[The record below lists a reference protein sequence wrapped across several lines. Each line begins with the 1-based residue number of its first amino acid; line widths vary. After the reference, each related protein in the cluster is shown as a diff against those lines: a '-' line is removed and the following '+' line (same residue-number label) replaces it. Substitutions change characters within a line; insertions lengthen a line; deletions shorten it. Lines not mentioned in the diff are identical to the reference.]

1 MWRLLRR
8 AFNFAAAVSAL
19 LLAATCVLW
28 ARSYR
33 VHDVFR
39 WQRKQI
45 ATGEAESYWRVSG
58 HDTHLARGRLT
69 VILFTDSY
77 EPIDGSVIPTG
88 NVSIEFRDGTHA
100 STATLPDLTIK
111 PNLWLPSPDPH
122 LTWHSDRDFGT
133 PVYWQGINV
142 NHLVARAGDDTT
154 LIAMSFVWLAL
165 FFLLPPAL
173 WAVTAVGRARSR
185 WHPGICPTCGYD
197 LRATPARCPECG
209 AVPKTTGA
217 T

>member
-1 MWRLLRR
+1 MRAVGAKLPCPRR
-8 AFNFAAAVSAL
+8 FP
-19 LLAATCVLW
+19 LAA
-28 ARSYR
+28 
-33 VHDVFR
+33 
-39 WQRKQI
+39 
-45 ATGEAESYWRVSG
+45 EADSNRG
-58 HDTHLARGRLT
+58 GRIILASLGRLT